1 MDVRTILSN
10 YLEEDPKSLTNINAS
25 DFQFFYGNDA
35 MGNSL
40 ELSIRRIKGHQST
53 VYLRLQLEDETFLIP
68 EELMKGNTIPG
79 FESNSLKFENII
91 PYSRWRVTFS
101 GILKKIKGSETTYG
115 FVKFSFL

>member
-1 MDVRTILSN
+1 MDVRTILSD
-10 YLEEDPKSLTNINAS
+10 YLEEDPKLLTNGNTS
-25 DFQFFYGNDA
+25 DFQFFYGNDT

-40 ELSIRRIKGHQST
+40 ELYIRRFKGHQST

-68 EELMKGNTIPG
+68 EELLKGNTNAG

-101 GILKKIKGSETTYG
+101 GILKKMRGSETTYE
-115 FVKFSFL
+115 FAKFNFL